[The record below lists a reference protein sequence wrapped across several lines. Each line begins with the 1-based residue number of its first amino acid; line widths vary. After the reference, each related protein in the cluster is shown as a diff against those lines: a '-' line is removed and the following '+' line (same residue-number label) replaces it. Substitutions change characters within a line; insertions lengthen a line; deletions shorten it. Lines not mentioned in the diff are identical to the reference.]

1 MVAVTRGHLVLMVL
15 NVRVV
20 TVIRRKLVLV
30 ACCQFQF
37 SFTFICMFSSI
48 ESYSPPCCTNSS
60 SLSYVTG
67 AQPIR
72 DALMEVAFKRMQP
85 IPAALME
92 VVTRKAQQIR
102 AALEEIAIKGVA
114 SNPPVLTG
122 VVTKPTQQTHLAL
135 VEGAHVFLLRRVV
148 SSGPNQDQGQGAC
161 FISSGTRT

>member
-1 MVAVTRGHLVLMVL
+1 MKLSFALLLLVLFDPVAV
-15 NVRVV
+15 
-20 TVIRRKLVLV
+20 V
-30 ACCQFQF
+30 ASSGNPCNCYNGGCDQRTSCPNGPKCQG
-37 SFTFICMFSSI
+37 
-48 ESYSPPCCTNSS
+48 
-60 SLSYVTG
+60 G

-135 VEGAHVFLLRRVV
+135 VEGAYVFLLRRVV

-161 FISSGTRT
+161 FIRNENVIVSNI